1 MEVVN
6 LKLLN
11 FRNYARLTLKFSPKL
26 NIIYGGNG
34 SGKTNLIEAI
44 YVLALTKSFRG
55 SNEKILI
62 NKDKN
67 LTKISGDI
75 LDSNSINKEYQL
87 IVSLDGKVAKID
99 GKRQGK
105 LSDYVSKINVVLFH
119 PDCLKIIKE
128 TPSIRRDN
136 LNIDIAQ
143 LDNSYLKLIG
153 DYQKLLRQR
162 NAYLKV
168 MYMNVNKSVDYLNI
182 LTDKL
187 IEVGMKIYQR
197 RKAFLEYIN
206 QYIGKYY
213 EKISGISTLRL
224 KYHSDYE
231 NRDFAELKKVYA
243 KSRERDMLI
252 GNTTLGVH
260 HDDYDFCFDDESL
273 KDFASQGQQ
282 KNAVIAYKLALIRCF
297 KEKKGVKPILIL
309 DDLFSELDNE
319 KISNILTTIDEDL
332 QTFITITDLDKLP
345 DRIRNNEC
353 KIYFCSDGMI
363 REDI

>member
-55 SNEKILI
+55 SNDKILI

-67 LTKISGDI
+67 LTKISGGI
-75 LDSNSINKEYQL
+75 LDNINKEYQL
-87 IVSLDGKVAKID
+87 TISLDGKVAKID
-99 GKRQGK
+99 GKRQSK

-143 LDNSYLKLIG
+143 LDNNYLKLTS

-168 MYMNVNKSVDYLNI
+168 MYMNANKSVDYLNI

-187 IEVGMKIYQR
+187 IEVGMKIYQK
-197 RKAFLEYIN
+197 RKTFLEYIN

-213 EKISGISTLRL
+213 EKISGISTLKL

-231 NRDFAELKKVYA
+231 DKDFTELKKIYA
-243 KSRERDMLI
+243 KSREKDMLF

-260 HDDYDFCFDDESL
+260 HDDYDFCFDDEPL

-282 KNAVIAYKLALIRCF
+282 KNAVIAYKLTLIRYF

-319 KISNILTTIDEDL
+319 KIRNILETIDDDL

-345 DRIRNNEC
+345 DGIRNSEC